1 MRRDFP
7 MRYYKKIRE
16 HHEALDCFVYKGFWI
31 RGGDYLG
38 RIGSPV
44 AGSNYPTESRALICF
59 LNEDQYNAPQRGV
72 FSKYASVLV
81 LRS

>member
-1 MRRDFP
+1 
-7 MRYYKKIRE
+7 MRYYKKDQETQQSLGLLRLQSR
-16 HHEALDCFVYKGFWI
+16 AVGLWI

-72 FSKYASVLV
+72 FSKYARVLV